1 MIVTDKFVFVHLPR
15 SGGTFVTGVIKKF
28 FPSAREIGHHLQ
40 RELLPREYSH
50 LPVLGTVRNPWEFY
64 VSLYHYVWPKDA
76 ASVLVSWMSEN
87 GRLGF
92 KGSIRN
98 LLNLGVND
106 ERFDVLIEMLPER
119 LDYGKRHIPS
129 VTKDTMRIVRGT
141 GVGYYTLRFNQMFG
155 NADDVFFCRLET
167 LRRDLVAFFEV
178 IGAATDELRD
188 YVLHS
193 DKQNTAEHLHYS
205 TYYTPEL
212 AELVLLRDRPLIERF
227 GYVFEQ
233 AFSVEDGGPM
243 SSIKEPHKELIN

>member
-40 RELLPREYSH
+40 RELLPGEYSH

-98 LLNLGVND
+98 LLNLGVKD

-167 LRRDLVAFFEV
+167 LKQDLIAFFEG
-178 IGAATDELRD
+178 IGEATDELRD
-188 YVLHS
+188 YVHRS
-193 DKQNTAEHLHYS
+193 DKVNASDHLHYS

-233 AFSVEDGGPM
+233 ASSVENETPKG
-243 SSIKEPHKELIN
+243 STEEPTAGL

>member
-1 MIVTDKFVFVHLPR
+1 VKQRKEAMIVTDKFVFVHVPR
-15 SGGTFVTGVIKKF
+15 SGGTFITGIIRKF
-28 FPSAREIGHHLQ
+28 FPSAHEIGHHLPL
-40 RELLPREYSH
+40 ELLPREYSH

-76 ASVLVSWMSEN
+76 ASILVSWMSEN

-92 KGSIRN
+92 EGSIRN

-106 ERFDVLIEMLPER
+106 ERIDVLIEMLPER
-119 LDYGKRHIPS
+119 LDYSKRHIPS
-129 VTKDTMRIVRGT
+129 VTKDAMRRVRST

-167 LRRDLVAFFEV
+167 LRRDLVAFFEE
-178 IGAATDELRD
+178 IGAATDELLN
-188 YVLHS
+188 YVLGS
-193 DKQNTAEHLHYS
+193 DKVNAADHLHYS

-233 AFSVEDGGPM
+233 TVSVENGAPKA
-243 SSIKEPHKELIN
+243 SI